1 MRGASREAAAA
12 GREALTSALAVA
24 DAASLAGRFRD
35 WVTAGM
41 VWVLV
46 VMNMASVSL

>member
-24 DAASLAGRFRD
+24 DAASLADELFA
-35 WVTAGM
+35 V
-41 VWVLV
+41 
-46 VMNMASVSL
+46 ASAVDALSLIHI